1 MFVTEG
7 RRIRRNP
14 EHRVPAVATLL
25 FAIEMLVL
33 LLLVMTVWLVYTQ
46 IHDEEHLIN
55 AALTAGLERA
65 AVTPVTQAGAYDN
78 VGWNGAGVTLTSSQL
93 PVALS
98 TTLQSAVPGSTTQV
112 EGQSVQWQLPA
123 ATAAAWHVTAPIT
136 ISALQAT
143 SGPDQPVT
151 VGSQTT
157 TYGYPVIAGAVKVP
171 VHVVS
176 LDQFQWTATLTESFV
191 LPLAGRENPTTIRP
205 LG

>member
-1 MFVTEG
+1 MFVTGG
-7 RRIRRNP
+7 RKVRRRRTP
-14 EHRVPAVATLL
+14 RVPAMATLL
-25 FAIEMLVL
+25 FAIEMVVL

-55 AALTAGLERA
+55 VALTAGLERA
-65 AVTPVTQAGAYDN
+65 AVTPVNQAGAYYN

-93 PVALS
+93 PIALS

-112 EGQSVQWQLPA
+112 DGQTVAWQLPA
-123 ATAAAWHVTAPIT
+123 ATAAAWHVTGPIT

-143 SGPDQPVT
+143 SGPNQPVT
-151 VGSQTT
+151 VGSQTA
-157 TYGYPVIAGAVKVP
+157 TYDYPVIAGAVKVP

-176 LDQFQWTATLTESFV
+176 LDQFQWTATLTESFM

-205 LG
+205 LN